1 MITSYGFGRV
11 VVDGKTYTQD
21 VVVYPERTAD
31 GWWRNKGHELS
42 REDIREILEYGPRL
56 LIVGTGKFGMMK
68 VPGEVV
74 SHIQAAGI
82 KLVVARTPR
91 AVRLYNGLPPGARA
105 VAALHL
111 TC

>member
-11 VVDGKTYTQD
+11 VIDGKAYTSD
-21 VVVYPERTAD
+21 VIVYPERTAD
-31 GWWRNKGHELS
+31 GWWRKKGHELS
-42 REDIREILEYGPRL
+42 LKDIGEILEYGPQL

-68 VPGEVV
+68 VPEEVA
-74 SHIQAAGI
+74 SDIRASGI
-82 KLVVARTPR
+82 KLVVAHTPR
-91 AVRLYNGLPPGARA
+91 AVRLFNGQPSGTRV

>member
-1 MITSYGFGRV
+1 MITSYGFGKV
-11 VVDGKTYTQD
+11 VIDGIAYNSD

-31 GWWRNKGHELS
+31 GWWRKKGHELS
-42 REDIREILEYGPRL
+42 KEDIREVLEYGPRL

-68 VPGEVV
+68 IPEEVA
-74 SHIQAAGI
+74 SDIRASGI

-91 AVRLYNGLPPGARA
+91 AVRLYNEVPPGTRA